1 MLRKNALMAAGVAV
15 GLVMVGVLMDQEEK
29 AAAAREAEIRDGLY
43 AEITGN
49 TVRMYKVR
57 DGHFCGYT
65 ETKVFDSHNEAVEWV
80 ARETSAKMVFK
91 DENN

>member
-1 MLRKNALMAAGVAV
+1 MLRKYALMAAGVAV

-29 AAAAREAEIRDGLY
+29 AAAAREAEI
-43 AEITGN
+43 
-49 TVRMYKVR
+49 R